1 MSVNHNDIR
10 EIKTD
15 LRSGFKSK
23 RNEMPEHIKLNMD
36 SEIQSRFLTLRQYA
50 KCDTVFTY
58 VSKDLEVDTY
68 AIIRAAWANGKKV
81 AVPKCI
87 EDSKMDFYYIES
99 MDDLE
104 DGSFGVKE
112 PVESKCKK
120 VADLSRGL
128 CIVPGLSF
136 DAEGYRLGY
145 GKGYYDRFLSKFGG
159 ETVGLCYSNC
169 IKWKL
174 PHGKYDRAVDVIV
187 TDRYIRRTSATP
199 TGNT

>member
-1 MSVNHNDIR
+1 MSVNYNDIR

-187 TDRYIRRTSATP
+187 TDRYIRRTTSA
-199 TGNT
+199 GNT

>member
-81 AVPKCI
+81 AVPK
-87 EDSKMDFYYIES
+87 
-99 MDDLE
+99 
-104 DGSFGVKE
+104 
-112 PVESKCKK
+112 
-120 VADLSRGL
+120 
-128 CIVPGLSF
+128 
-136 DAEGYRLGY
+136 
-145 GKGYYDRFLSKFGG
+145 
-159 ETVGLCYSNC
+159 
-169 IKWKL
+169 
-174 PHGKYDRAVDVIV
+174 
-187 TDRYIRRTSATP
+187 
-199 TGNT
+199 

>member
-87 EDSKMDFYYIES
+87 EDSKRDFYYIES

>member
-1 MSVNHNDIR
+1 MSVNYNDIR

-15 LRSGFKSK
+15 LRIGFKSK

-187 TDRYIRRTSATP
+187 TDRYIRRTTSA
-199 TGNT
+199 GNT

>member
-1 MSVNHNDIR
+1 MSVNYNDIR

-15 LRSGFKSK
+15 LRIGFKSK

>member
-187 TDRYIRRTSATP
+187 TDRYIRRTTSA
-199 TGNT
+199 GNT